1 MKAWQKGYELDY
13 LKGIESMFK
22 AYNEVVLSPFAQMKK
37 NKVAQLLHEHKID
50 EWELPPKNGKE
61 RIAWIPT
68 NIAKHDVYVKIHGS
82 ISLGVR
88 EKGERVIDNPV
99 GDKDILLDRIGAYE
113 ENIWM
118 MINSQYN
125 LGNEIAKE
133 MGFNKIGIKVNSF
146 SDIINV
152 YVKQNTDKELNVFKI
167 PKIETIH
174 MKKIGRMSPDDIK
187 GIRTKLSTMLTSMF
201 ANHYSKYNK
210 SKSWS
215 AVSLR
220 GFDQLPEMIE
230 KPSVMNDKW
239 QKENGKN
246 DYFIQDTPLMKEFEP
261 YIGHILNML
270 PTKIERVRLMKL
282 EPNGGELGRHTD
294 QTDKYLGTQDGDIIR
309 LHIPLFTNEDVLFH
323 SWNSEGV
330 EEVTHMGEGELWYL
344 DIRKP
349 HRAINGGKTERVHLV
364 IDVIANNNIRGIIE
378 ND

>member
-1 MKAWQKGYELDY
+1 MKDWQHGYELAY
-13 LKGIESMFK
+13 LKGIESRFK
-22 AYNEVVLSPFAQMKK
+22 AYNEIVLSPFAEMKK
-37 NKVAQLLHEHKID
+37 NKIASLLDNDKLDIHMDRWQES
-50 EWELPPKNGKE
+50 L
-61 RIAWIPT
+61 IPT
-68 NIAKHDVYVKIHGS
+68 NVAKHDVYVKIHGS

-99 GDKDILLDRIGAYE
+99 GDKDLLIKDILKYQ

-152 YVKQNTDKELNVFKI
+152 YVKQNTDKKLNVFKI

-174 MKKIGRMSPDDIK
+174 MKKIGKMSQEDVAEIGGRLLELHLPD
-187 GIRTKLSTMLTSMF
+187 LF

-215 AVSLR
+215 AISLR

-230 KPSVMNDKW
+230 KPSAMNDKW
-239 QKENGKN
+239 QKENGDN
-246 DYFIQDTPLMKEFEP
+246 DYFIQDTSLMKEFEP
-261 YIGHILNML
+261 AIGRILAML

-294 QTDKYLGTQDGDIIR
+294 QADKYLGTQDGDIIR
-309 LHIPLFTNEDVLFH
+309 LHIPIFTNKDVLFH

-349 HRAINGGKTERVHLV
+349 HRAVNGGHTERVHLV
-364 IDVIANNNIRGIIE
+364 IDVVANNNIRGMIE

>member
-1 MKAWQKGYELDY
+1 MKAWQKGYELAY
-13 LKGIESMFK
+13 LKGIESRFK
-22 AYNEVVLSPFAQMKK
+22 AYNEIVLSPFAEMKK
-37 NKVAQLLHEHKID
+37 NKIADLLDNDKID
-50 EWELPPKNGKE
+50 IHMDRWRESL
-61 RIAWIPT
+61 IPT
-68 NIAKHDVYVKIHGS
+68 SIAKHAVYVKVHNS
-82 ISLGVR
+82 LSLGMR
-88 EKGERVIDNPV
+88 EKGERIIDNPV
-99 GDKDILLDRIGAYE
+99 GDKDLLIKDILKYQ

-152 YVKQNTDKELNVFKI
+152 YVKQNTEKKLNVFKL

-174 MKKIGRMSPDDIK
+174 MKNIGKMSPDDIT
-187 GIRTKLSTMLTSMF
+187 GIKAKLSELHLMKLF
-201 ANHYSKYNK
+201 ANHYSNYNK
-210 SKSWS
+210 KKSWS
-215 AVSLR
+215 AVALR
-220 GFDQLPEMIE
+220 GYDQLPEMIE
-230 KPSVMNDKW
+230 KPSEMNDKW

-270 PTKIERVRLMKL
+270 PAKKERVRLMRL

-294 QTDKYLGTQDGDIIR
+294 QTDKFLGTQDGDIIR

-349 HRAINGGKTERVHLV
+349 HRAVNEGKTPRIHLV